1 MHQKLKRT
9 SYTPQDVRLIIL
21 GSYIARQ
28 TDLSAGHMSSPQ
40 SFEAEAARQPGE
52 SASHAFSSGYSTAI
66 EYMARTSN
74 LRHRVPTPPP
84 AISIEDALQLLED
97 RIKGSIRYQTNTEPS
112 IGDPYGYVECCFV
125 GTRGDRG
132 GSRPVYYC
140 FVCGFKSGRLHRL
153 MGHQRS
159 KHGHWPFACPYQG
172 WYVHIHTFSP
182 SPHPL
187 WVRRPAA
194 NLPISCL
201 L

>member
-28 TDLSAGHMSSPQ
+28 TDPSAGHVSSPQ
-40 SFEAEAARQPGE
+40 TFEAEAARQPAE

-66 EYMARTSN
+66 ESMARTSN

-84 AISIEDALQLLED
+84 AILIEDVLQLLED
-97 RIKGSIRYQTNTEPS
+97 RIKGSIWYQTNVVEPS
-112 IGDPYGYVECCFV
+112 VGDPDGYVDCCFV
-125 GTRGDRG
+125 GTREDWGDRG

-172 WYVHIHTFSP
+172 WYVHTHSLSQP
-182 SPHPL
+182 PPPPPL
-187 WVRRPAA
+187 GSQT
-194 NLPISCL
+194 SC
-201 L
+201 